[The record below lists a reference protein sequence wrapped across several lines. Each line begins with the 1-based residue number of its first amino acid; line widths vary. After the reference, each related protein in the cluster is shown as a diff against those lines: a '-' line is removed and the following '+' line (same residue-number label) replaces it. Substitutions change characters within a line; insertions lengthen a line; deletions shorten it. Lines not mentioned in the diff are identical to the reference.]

1 MKKPS
6 KKRWMDGKEFSYVVS
21 WVCIVLASAML
32 MPVVITSR
40 GAPVTAK
47 VSVCIILGVMF
58 ILGIYSLVIDIIDYV
73 RSKKEPEPDE
83 EEELK

>member
-21 WVCIVLASAML
+21 WSCIVLASAML
-32 MPVVITSR
+32 MPIVITCT
-40 GAPVTAK
+40 GAPLTAK
-47 VSVCIILGVMF
+47 IAVCIVLGVMF
-58 ILGIYSLVIDIIDYV
+58 SLGIYSLVIDIIDYV
-73 RSKKEPEPDE
+73 RSRKEPESD